1 MKQKSKKKLWVVTRE
16 FADIAEAG
24 GVKNVACSLSIA
36 ATKHCDVTVF
46 IPQYGCTKLDKI
58 EGYKTLNLGTE
69 ISIGHTTYNVDFAV
83 GFIGKIRVVFIVSP
97 YFLSKLGVYTYTKE
111 EEAINPNHRSGTGHE
126 ECQMLDVLFQ
136 RSVLEYGFLNNDK
149 ADIVHCHD
157 AAASLVPFFANAI
170 HKYKNLN
177 KDTKFYVT
185 IHNAGPGYH
194 HEFYGMESA
203 MKLMELPYNSLVDG
217 LCNGNV
223 EPYLLA
229 CKYAKMTTVSPWYA
243 QELLDKNNEFTGGLS
258 VEFAKRSIEIV
269 GITNGID
276 FFRYDP
282 SDRKKSLL
290 NYEYNPEKLE
300 LQGKYKERQTFLEKF
315 SCYNE
320 LENLSQF
327 GVIKADK
334 NTKLFSY
341 HGRLVWQKGIE
352 IFEKAVELVLN
363 SVDNACFIVM
373 GQGQRELEEK
383 NMQLS
388 QKYNGSYI
396 YFCGYDRFLARETV
410 AVSDYIVLPSLF
422 EPCCLEDLIAQ
433 IYGTIPVA
441 AKSGGLQKI
450 DNGSTGYIYEPNT
463 PEQLGSFILD
473 LCKNPEK
480 ENEMKSIIQ
489 TGSIIA
495 RNEFSWDNIFEKYYK
510 KLFEI

>member
-1 MKQKSKKKLWVVTRE
+1 MNESKKKLWVVTRE

-24 GVKNVACSLSIA
+24 GVKNVACSLSMA
-36 ATKHCDVTVF
+36 ASKYFEVTVF
-46 IPQYGCTKLDKI
+46 IPQYGCTKLNKI
-58 EGYKTLNLGTE
+58 QGYKNLNCGTE
-69 ISIGHTTYNVDFAV
+69 ISIGRTTYNVDFAV
-83 GFIGKIRVVFIVSP
+83 GYLDNIRIIFIVSP

-111 EEAINPNHRSGTGHE
+111 EELLNPNHRSGIGHE
-126 ECQMLDVLFQ
+126 ESQMLDVLFQ
-136 RSVLEYGFLNNDK
+136 RSVLEYGILNNDK
-149 ADIVHCHD
+149 PDIVHCHD
-157 AAASLVPFFANAI
+157 AAASLVPFFANSI
-170 HKYKNLN
+170 HNYKDFNSN
-177 KDTKFYVT
+177 TKFYVT

-194 HEFYGMESA
+194 HEFYGIESA
-203 MKLMELPYNSLVDG
+203 MHLMELPYNSLVEG
-217 LCNGNV
+217 LCNDNV

-229 CKYAKMTTVSPWYA
+229 CKYAIMTTVSPWYA
-243 QELLDKNNEFTGGLS
+243 KELLDKDNGFTGGLS
-258 VEFAKRSIEIV
+258 LEFAKRNIEII

-282 SDRKKSLL
+282 TDKKKSLL
-290 NYEYNPEKLE
+290 HFEYNPEKLDLE
-300 LQGKYKERQTFLEKF
+300 GKYKERKAFLEKF

-327 GVIKADK
+327 GVIKGDK

-388 QKYNGSYI
+388 QKYNGRYI

-410 AVSDYIVLPSLF
+410 AVSDYIVLPSIF
-422 EPCCLEDLIAQ
+422 EPCGLEDLIAQ

-463 PEQLGSFILD
+463 PEELGMFLLD
-473 LCKNPEK
+473 LCKNPEREK
-480 ENEMKSIIQ
+480 EMKRIIQ
-489 TGSIIA
+489 HGAIIA
-495 RNEFSWDNIFEKYYK
+495 RQEFSWENIFEKYYK
-510 KLFEI
+510 NMFDI